1 MWMDQW
7 NGPNDPV
14 AYVRTVVARTMSV
27 KKISVS
33 SDKLSQKI
41 DLDELFHP
49 RTFLIA
55 LKQQTAK
62 YVYIITLVQTSNYKV
77 GIL

>member
-1 MWMDQW
+1 MDQW

-14 AYVRTVVARTMSV
+14 TYIRNVVARTMSV
-27 KKISVS
+27 KKINTST
-33 SDKLSQKI
+33 DKLSQKI

-49 RTFLIA
+49 RTLLIA

-62 YVYIITLVQTSNYKV
+62 YV
-77 GIL
+77 

>member
-1 MWMDQW
+1 MDQW

-14 AYVRTVVARTMSV
+14 AYIRTIVTRTMCV
-27 KKISVS
+27 KKISVI
-33 SDKLSQKI
+33 DEKLSQKI

-62 YVYIITLVQTSNYKV
+62 YVPIDA
-77 GIL
+77 